1 MGFVVSAHKA
11 RKALTLS
18 RTAAHPQASFFA
30 DPDCADVFGSAS
42 APVSPNF
49 LSLHSLKHLLLTKLH
64 PLFLLP
70 WRYNQFLLILGELLW
85 RHDTL
90 EELERLNHVC
100 TGWCLR
106 GWR

>member
-49 LSLHSLKHLLLTKLH
+49 LSLSAQSQTSLAHEASPDVPPSVEVQPISSHTWRS
-64 PLFLLP
+64 PLAS
-70 WRYNQFLLILGELLW
+70 
-85 RHDTL
+85 
-90 EELERLNHVC
+90 
-100 TGWCLR
+100 
-106 GWR
+106 